1 MITVINSIC
10 RWHLHFQSGV
20 LLWNSL
26 TSRLWYIYWCGTWLS
41 FLSIPGHPCPLKPCM
56 TSSWISYTFYNKN
69 LSAAFWLL
77 TIQKFSNQ
85 FCTCKGK
92 GKLSPLQVTKERRL
106 FALRSRQVPSHWSM
120 CCQPRCTIISG
131 SRGKQNNFNAFD
143 LCPAG
148 FLISYPFISSFFQN
162 RTYVCYY
169 CIIIMSFLTVV
180 KCHQCTYRKVVY
192 LLLLVLIFHPWQIPF
207 HI

>member
-10 RWHLHFQSGV
+10 RWHLHFQSSV

-92 GKLSPLQVTKERRL
+92 GKLSPLQVSKERRL
-106 FALRSRQVPSHWSM
+106 LALRSRQFPAHWSM
-120 CCQPRCTIISG
+120 CCQPRG
-131 SRGKQNNFNAFD
+131 SICFNICRKHNKINAVDVWLFGYYI
-143 LCPAG
+143 P
-148 FLISYPFISSFFQN
+148 YTFISSLQN
-162 RTYVCYY
+162 IEHMFVMFY
-169 CIIIMSFLTVV
+169 IIIMSLLTV
-180 KCHQCTYRKVVY
+180 KCIILHLPWKRAPPLY
-192 LLLLVLIFHPWQIPF
+192 L
-207 HI
+207 